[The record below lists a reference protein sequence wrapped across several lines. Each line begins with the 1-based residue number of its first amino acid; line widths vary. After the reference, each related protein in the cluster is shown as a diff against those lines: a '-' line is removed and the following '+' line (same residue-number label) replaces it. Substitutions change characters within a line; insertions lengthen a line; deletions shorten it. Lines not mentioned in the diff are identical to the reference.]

1 VLDEQGLA
9 GLDALMLPLESA
21 LDALPA
27 LHVAP
32 EQGLALRQGKRF
44 TQTGLGAT
52 ALCRALDSANRLV
65 ALVEIDPAGE
75 VRVLRG
81 FVHAQA

>member
-1 VLDEQGLA
+1 
-9 GLDALMLPLESA
+9 MLPLESA

-27 LHVAP
+27 LHLDP
-32 EQGLALRQGKRF
+32 GQELALRQGKRF
-44 TQTGLGAT
+44 TQAALGAT
-52 ALCRALDSANRLV
+52 LLCRALDSENRLV